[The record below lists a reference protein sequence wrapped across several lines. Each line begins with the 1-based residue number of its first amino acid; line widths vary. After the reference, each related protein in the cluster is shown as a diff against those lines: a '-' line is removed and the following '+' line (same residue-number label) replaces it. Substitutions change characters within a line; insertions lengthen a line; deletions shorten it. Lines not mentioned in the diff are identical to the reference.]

1 MFLQHKYNLFFR
13 GKEFTLMKDLK
24 IDSELRDLLPPLS
37 KEKFEK
43 LEKLILTEGYDGTP
57 ILVWNGY
64 IVDGHHRYKIFK
76 KHNIEFNTED
86 ISLPKDCDKS
96 QVMDWMITYQDV
108 RRNLSDAEKIFAN
121 DKVSLQRIKE
131 ENAKRKLEGNKLGA
145 DITNGNAVSVQMG
158 GKRMSHTSPTHTREQ
173 RAKQS
178 GVSSGTISRYDTVM
192 SSDDEDLKQS
202 MLSGDVKIGTAYK
215 KVIDSRKKENTNIE
229 PSTSSKSLDKQNN
242 TTQQQYDEQTKKI
255 CEFMKTKRK
264 GDYNYDINSD
274 INSLHHLFNKMISDM
289 NDSIFDNHEMM
300 EVISKNDCDTLI
312 GFLGE
317 SKEGINSI
325 IEKLEEIKNEQK

>member
-1 MFLQHKYNLFFR
+1 MQHKYNLFFR
-13 GKEFTLMKDLK
+13 GKEFTPMKDLK

-158 GKRMSHTSPTHTREQ
+158 GKRISHTSPTHTREQ

-178 GVSSGTISRYDTVM
+178 GVSSGTISRYDAVM
-192 SSDDEDLKQS
+192 NSDDEDLKQS

-215 KVIDSRKKENTNIE
+215 KVIDSRKKENINIE
-229 PSTSSKSLDKQNN
+229 PSTPSKFLDKQNDA
-242 TTQQQYDEQTKKI
+242 TQQQYDEQTKKI

-300 EVISKNDCDTLI
+300 GVISKNDCDTLI
-312 GFLGE
+312 GFLEE